1 MILPKARDQYKSC
14 GIGIRESI
22 DKYLTEFGYEGV
34 EDQIHIKFTDE
45 LCKILTGMD
54 IQTLRKKS
62 VSEINEHQSYILSH
76 MGSYVKPLCDEDY
89 SYDIMYMYRPDKDGI
104 ISYYIVLK
112 PILLRHIKLV

>member
-14 GIGIRESI
+14 EVGIRESL

-45 LCKILTGMD
+45 LCKILTGID

-62 VSEINEHQSYILSH
+62 ESEIDEHQGNILRF
-76 MGSYVKPLCDEDY
+76 MDSYVKPLCDEDY

-104 ISYYIVLK
+104 VSYYIVLK
-112 PILLRHIKLV
+112 PRLLRHIKLV